1 MTCAELKEQTIDFL
15 YGELDEE
22 ARRGFDLHLATCD
35 DCRREVESLGGTL
48 GRARVALAAGD
59 EAVPASV
66 KAASEK
72 LVQLVVARRGR
83 PFRTLGA
90 PVIPEDAGGLWR
102 LLRRPWFF
110 PAFAAVSVISLF
122 FLAQEAI
129 VHRAMPLTP
138 SEVAPAEPG
147 EPAAPSESPVAPG
160 AAVDKATGAPAG
172 PVIEPLPPRAGAAPP
187 AREEPP
193 AAADRRA
200 GSPESSLGGLH
211 DDSQAAAPERRYAT
225 PPPPAPRNLPVNPFV
240 APMDNANADGV
251 GAGRPAVVAPS
262 AVRAQRPEPSAAP
275 GASPNQPMD
284 PWRAREVSRPA
295 PGTYRAEGAS
305 AGGTSLPRG
314 NFANEVVQPF
324 TADLPGKAAAKAA
337 APMAASSSPPR
348 PARSLAPQAAAK
360 KREAE
365 SDLAET
371 ASEPEAVAPAA
382 AAPSP
387 APASGAANE
396 SAAKRTPE
404 NSEDSLRALTTLGDR
419 LVAEKRWAQ
428 VVVVYRS
435 LIARYPK
442 NPDLPAWKRRLE
454 LATQL
459 QAEPSTEPQ

>member
-22 ARRGFDLHLATCD
+22 ARRGFDLHLASCD
-35 DCRREVESLGGTL
+35 GCRREVESLGGTL
-48 GRARVALAAGD
+48 GQARVALAAGD

-110 PAFAAVSVISLF
+110 PAFAAISVIALF

-147 EPAAPSESPVAPG
+147 EPAAAGAAPSTAG

-193 AAADRRA
+193 ATADRRA

-240 APMDNANADGV
+240 APIDNADGV

-262 AVRAQRPEPSAAP
+262 PARSPRPEPSAAP

-324 TADLPGKAAAKAA
+324 TADLPGKSAAKAA
-337 APMAASSSPPR
+337 APGAASSSPPR
-348 PARSLAPQAAAK
+348 PGRSLAPQAAAK

-365 SDLAET
+365 SDLAES

-382 AAPSP
+382 ASP
-387 APASGAANE
+387 AALGAANE
-396 SAAKRTPE
+396 GAEKRAPE

-442 NPDLPAWKRRLE
+442 HPDLPAWKRRLE

-459 QAEPSTEPQ
+459 QAEPGSEPR